1 MPFVHI
7 PLDKLFTGDLKRY
20 CARVSPPVIVIDSIL
35 HSPPFTVPV
44 FPVFP
49 VFPVSHLQHGC
60 TCGRVKSKRIK
71 SACILCTKS
80 ARNVLAMNS
89 RCLCRVCIAVCV
101 SVVSSIRLSLC
112 LVSLSYSFRTFVFL
126 CVFWLSVSSVLRGSV
141 LTSSI

>member
-1 MPFVHI
+1 MPFMCI

-20 CARVSPPVIVIDSIL
+20 CARVSPPVIVIDSVL
-35 HSPPFTVPV
+35 HSPPFTV
-44 FPVFP
+44 P

-126 CVFWLSVSSVLRGSV
+126 CVFWLSVSSVLHGSV